1 MFLIYNCFV
10 NNLKFFL
17 VLLIVH
23 VLKISALDL
32 ELFPPVKQW
41 LYSYHAKVR
50 TGTLLPAQ
58 AHSQWDLHAALTISS
73 TTDYIHLQL
82 RDLKTSSYNGPRDGI
97 SQEIISSPLPEDAQQ
112 FLTLPFLLYPS
123 EKDHSQIGV
132 SESDPLW
139 SVNIKRAIASA
150 LQLDLSITNKRA
162 ALGNENGIHGS
173 CQFIEYS
180 TVSNMDYVYVR
191 KVIDRAKCNLKA
203 MEWSSA
209 PKFPCVT
216 IGSDDVY
223 SASTTREY
231 TLARKNKTLELRH
244 INSSSRL
251 YVQPFNAAAE
261 AQHVYQY
268 QEYRLNNT
276 IEILTNVV
284 IPNDLVNKT
293 IQYEYDVYDLTHGR
307 AKMEQDN
314 ALLQTKVL
322 LDKLVGALD
331 EHGLGR
337 DAGREHSRALTQLYY
352 KAFILD
358 LNSLRILYR
367 DIGIGTSYQLETT
380 RNMFLELLPQIGTKD
395 SVHFMKELIVN
406 GTVKDLTAIKL
417 LAVFPFYVRQHSK
430 EVLDEMSVLL
440 DLGDNYDA
448 SIRHTAV
455 LSFATLVFQT
465 HISGGCSVDVLD
477 QYARK
482 YYEYFTQSTSYEK
495 KMLYLQGLDN
505 LQAGSVFD
513 YLKSIVESTSLSR
526 HMRFLAV
533 WASMSTA
540 PFRPAN
546 IYEIYWPILVNRT
559 QHLEMRVAAFTMLLI
574 SQPTKARFLTL
585 YWYMQGEPDQ
595 HLYRFFY
602 TTLISLQKTTYPCYG
617 PMSQLAKH
625 VARFIKPPN
634 SNRQWVTGNYL
645 LDYTNTYSAFGGMA
659 QLFLVGDPRTDSPNV
674 IYLTFNNYANGKS
687 LNQAAVYL
695 KIHGLPHHLRKL
707 FSKKN
712 ADSEAQATRYAKEL
726 VEQLQNA
733 GIEMLSPDQLH
744 LEFILKVQGKT
755 VFCQYFNNHNLNQLG
770 KRKYIFYL

>member
-1 MFLIYNCFV
+1 MLI
-10 NNLKFFL
+10 
-17 VLLIVH
+17 IPA
-23 VLKISALDL
+23 LKIQALDL
-32 ELFPPVKQW
+32 ELFQPKDSQSFQPRQW
-41 LYSYHAKVR
+41 LYTYHAKIR

-58 AHSQWDLHAALTISS
+58 AHSQWDIYASLKVTS
-73 TTDYIHLQL
+73 TVDYLHLQL
-82 RDLKTSSYNGPRDGI
+82 QDIKTSAYNGPRDGI
-97 SQEIISSPLPEDAQQ
+97 LQETIY
-112 FLTLPFLLYPS
+112 LTPPKDSETYLVLPFLLYPS
-123 EKDHSQIGV
+123 ERENSLIGV
-132 SESDPLW
+132 EESDPLW

-150 LQLDLSITNKRA
+150 LQLDMNVINKRA
-162 ALGNENGIHGS
+162 ALGRESGMHGT
-173 CQFIEYS
+173 CQHVEYS

-191 KVIDRAKCNLKA
+191 KVIDRANCNLRA
-203 MEWSSA
+203 LEWSSA
-209 PKFPCVT
+209 PKFPCAS
-216 IGSDDVY
+216 IQSDDAY
-223 SASTTREY
+223 SASITREY
-231 TLARKNKTLELRH
+231 TLSKKNKTIELRH

-268 QEYRLNNT
+268 QEYRLNDTTDIISQFPLPSNL
-276 IEILTNVV
+276 I
-284 IPNDLVNKT
+284 NKT
-293 IQYEYDVYDLTHGR
+293 IEYEYDIYDLTHGR
-307 AKMEQDN
+307 AKMPQGIV
-314 ALLQTKVL
+314 LTQTRLL

-337 DAGREHSRALTQLYY
+337 DAGREHSRVLTQLYY

-358 LNSLRILYR
+358 LNSLRRLYR

-430 EVLDEMSVLL
+430 DLLDDMSVLL
-440 DLGDNYDA
+440 ELGDNYDA
-448 SIRHTAV
+448 SIRHSAV
-455 LSFATLVFQT
+455 LSFGTLIYQT
-465 HISGGCSVDVLD
+465 YVSGACSVDVLD
-477 QYARK
+477 NYARK
-482 YYEYFTQSTSYEK
+482 YYEYYSQSTTYEK

-505 LQAGSVFD
+505 IQAGSVFD
-513 YLKSIVESTSLSR
+513 YLKSIVQSSSQSR
-526 HMRFLAV
+526 HIRFLAV
-533 WASMSTA
+533 WASMPTA

-574 SQPTKARFLTL
+574 SQPTKSRFLTL

-602 TTLISLQKTTYPCYG
+602 TTLISLQKTTYPCYAPLG
-617 PMSQLAKH
+617 QLAKH
-625 VARFIKPPN
+625 VARFIKPPM

-645 LDYTNTYSAFGGMA
+645 LDYTDTYSSFGGMA
-659 QLFLVGDPRTDSPNV
+659 QLFLVGDPRTDAPNV

-707 FSKKN
+707 FSKTKPE
-712 ADSEAQATRYAKEL
+712 SEAQAPRYAKEL
-726 VEQLQNA
+726 IEQLQNA
-733 GIEMLSPDQLH
+733 GLEMLSPDQLH
-744 LEFILKVQGKT
+744 VEFIIKVQGKS
-755 VFCQYFNNHNLNQLG
+755 VFCQYFNNQNLKQLG
-770 KRKYIFYL
+770 KCK